1 MSDKQVTIGSDERRK
16 IARKLRAA
24 AVYLP
29 DDIDSEDL
37 EMAIATTV
45 CNYDVPNVERLL
57 NRLADLIEPP
67 TQCPY
72 YHSGRHYCSVH
83 EDLPVGSRDVLLAL
97 ADEIE
102 KNVMTVEHYDLTLQ
116 TKAVADYASRIREA
130 LGIKDG

>member
-1 MSDKQVTIGSDERRK
+1 MSDKQVEIGSDERRK

-57 NRLADLIEPP
+57 NRLADLIEPEP
-67 TQCPY
+67 EPGPEQP
-72 YHSGRHYCSVH
+72 
-83 EDLPVGSRDVLLAL
+83 E
-97 ADEIE
+97 
-102 KNVMTVEHYDLTLQ
+102 
-116 TKAVADYASRIREA
+116 EA
-130 LGIKDG
+130 EGDGDS